1 MKILII
7 CMVVYSL
14 FESIYSINLDNSNQE
29 LSSFCNEYKNF
40 KKIYLKK
47 DIICHED
54 VLVCPFAVM
63 VKGNGLITNETTFEF
78 IPAFERNYKSNKHLK
93 FSININWCSKD
104 KDKFILDNTKIEI
117 KYDYTDKIFMAK
129 ILLLFVIF
137 YLCFCLID
145 YIYSN
150 GDGWIDNNSSSKS
163 NFNVNNL
170 LLWHCLTSSSNKKK
184 YYGKCN

>member
-1 MKILII
+1 MKIKILLVCII
-7 CMVVYSL
+7 SYSL
-14 FESIYSINLDNSNQE
+14 FKSIYSENLNNSPS
-29 LSSFCNEYKNF
+29 LCNEYKNL
-40 KKIYLKK
+40 KKIYLEQ
-47 DIICHED
+47 DIICYED

-104 KDKFILDNTKIEI
+104 KDKFILENTKIEV
-117 KYDYTDKIFMAK
+117 KYDYTEKKIALM
-129 ILLLFVIF
+129 IIVIIVILFV
-137 YLCFCLID
+137 CL
-145 YIYSN
+145 YS
-150 GDGWIDNNSSSKS
+150 IDNENSSSES
-163 NFNVNNL
+163 NYNVNNL

>member
-1 MKILII
+1 MKILLICII
-7 CMVVYSL
+7 SYSL
-14 FESIYSINLDNSNQE
+14 FKSIYSKNLDNS
-29 LSSFCNEYKNF
+29 LFCNKHKNL
-40 KKIYLKK
+40 KKIYLEE

-117 KYDYTDKIFMAK
+117 KYDYTEKKIALM
-129 ILLLFVIF
+129 IIIIIVILFV
-137 YLCFCLID
+137 CLYSID
-145 YIYSN
+145 
-150 GDGWIDNNSSSKS
+150 DNKDSGSES
-163 NFNVNNL
+163 NVNNL
-170 LLWHCLTSSSNKKK
+170 LLWHCLTSSSNKKR